1 MMLNKVDT
9 FPKRPAYQSDFTVGF
24 TCGTFDLFHAGH
36 VIMMEECKKHC
47 SFLMVGIQVDPSKD
61 RSFKNRPV
69 QSIVERQIQVGA
81 CRYVDD
87 IIVYETESD
96 LEDLLKTLDIDKRF
110 VGAEYYNQ
118 EFTGRKICLDR
129 NIEIVYNMRDH
140 SFSSSSLRER
150 VVKANDR
157 V

>member
-9 FPKRPAYQSDFTVGF
+9 FPKRPAYQSDCKVGF

-36 VIMMEECKKHC
+36 VIMMEECKKQC
-47 SFLMVGIQVDPSKD
+47 SYLIVGIQVDPSKD

-129 NIEIVYNMRDH
+129 NIEIIYNMRDH